1 MTALAMSSPRPRP
14 RPRRILLARF
24 LAFEL
29 TRVLRAPSFLLWTL
43 AFPVV
48 FYLVNYANPTDN
60 VHAKSSY
67 GTTWPIFFM
76 VSMCGW
82 AAISAAFSAGGGRL
96 AAERTNGWTRLLRL
110 TPLPSWAYATG
121 KVLTGVSLALVAALA
136 LVLVAGAAA
145 RPGLTASTFAEVI
158 LACWLGSFP
167 FAAIGIFIGLVAGSS
182 TAQPIMIAV
191 TLVLNVLGG
200 LLVPLQAFPQWLR
213 DVARVLPTYRLGQ
226 LGWNAVAHRAFD
238 PADVLILV
246 AYGLVFA
253 ALAAWRYRADER
265 RPIG

>member
-1 MTALAMSSPRPRP
+1 MTMSTASAPRPRG
-14 RPRRILLARF
+14 ILLGRF

-29 TRVLRAPSFLLWTL
+29 SRVMRAPSFLLWTL

-48 FYLVNYANPTDN
+48 FYLANYANPTN
-60 VHAKSSY
+60 NAHAKSSY

-82 AAISAAFSAGGGRL
+82 AAISAAFNAGGGRL
-96 AAERTNGWTRLLRL
+96 AAERTNGWTRRLRL
-110 TPLPSWAYATG
+110 TPLPSWAYAAA
-121 KVLTGVSLALVAALA
+121 KVLTGVSLALIAA
-136 LVLVAGAAA
+136 LVLALIAGGAA
-145 RPGLTASTFAEVI
+145 RPGLAAGTWAQVI

-182 TAQPIMIAV
+182 TAQPVMIAV

-213 DVARVLPTYRLGQ
+213 DVAKILPSYRLGH
-226 LGWNAVAHRAFD
+226 LGWDAVAHRAFD
-238 PADVLILV
+238 PADVVVLA
-246 AYGLVFA
+246 AYAAGFA